1 MAFDDE
7 NLLRPTPQYYGVRG
21 RANEIARFAG
31 GARPGPEH
39 WLLAILHEPLTVP
52 TWALGRLID
61 LDQAEAA
68 LAAVVN
74 AAGYSPPDAA
84 VPGQATEVQV
94 RAAQIATALGHSHIG
109 AEHLFLAIVR
119 DRECTATRALARTVD
134 PGQAEAAVTD
144 VMNSPEYR
152 GEPCARASR
161 RVYLPRGEQL
171 DAPLRMAMVDS
182 TPEGAT
188 FGFNWDSDGRPW
200 IHVTEQQDN
209 GRALLNDA
217 LASLGRPQVD

>member
-1 MAFDDE
+1 MAFDDDI
-7 NLLRPTPQYYGVRG
+7 LLKPTPRYYAVGG

-31 GARPGPEH
+31 AASPGPEH
-39 WLLAILHEPLTVP
+39 WLLAILHDGESVAAQVL
-52 TWALGRLID
+52 ARLVD

-74 AAGYSPPDAA
+74 ADSPPDPDVSGRAPGTELRAVRIAA
-84 VPGQATEVQV
+84 TH
-94 RAAQIATALGHSHIG
+94 GHSHIG
-109 AEHLFLAIVR
+109 VEHLFLAIVS
-119 DRECTATRALARTVD
+119 DRECAATRALARVVD
-134 PGQAEAAVTD
+134 PGQAEAAITD

-152 GEPCARASR
+152 REPGAGAASH

-171 DAPLRMAMVDS
+171 DAPLRKAMLDN

-188 FGFNWDSDGRPW
+188 FGFNWDSDGQPW

-209 GRALLNDA
+209 GRALLNEA
-217 LASLGRPQVD
+217 LASLGRPRVS